1 MIVFQERGPGRF
13 EEIPRLAPTADGG
26 WRIDDRKLRA
36 ARADRVRAVT
46 AHDEWPLFK
55 AIAMPCDREAQCSR
69 SIISR
74 AIASSAPQD
83 VAASVLGLVIIV
95 YCAFAFW
102 QPALRLTE
110 RQERAMQIP
119 VGLLNGLINGFTGS
133 QIIPLVPFMLSLRL
147 DAERFVQAVNIGFT
161 LSSLVMVFGLGRVGL
176 LNQSTFLISVA
187 GIIPAILG
195 SWLGGILRRHLPEAR
210 FRLLVLSVL
219 MVLGA
224 ILVSRL
230 FGRLG
235 HERTTGAHV
244 PRSEPGTTKPRS
256 RDSGLAHREGVIPS
270 QCDMSFA
277 VSEPNSRRGP

>member
-1 MIVFQERGPGRF
+1 MIQITVVSSAFLVAGLVKGATGLGYSTSALPVITLGAG
-13 EEIPRLAPTADGG
+13 LHT
-26 WRIDDRKLRA
+26 
-36 ARADRVRAVT
+36 
-46 AHDEWPLFK
+46 
-55 AIAMPCDREAQCSR
+55 AMPLVLFPS
-69 SIISR
+69 
-74 AIASSAPQD
+74 IASNVTVMVGAGHFRTTLRRFLLLYLALLPGLDLGLALVLTTDQD

-119 VGLLNGLINGFTGS
+119 VGLLKGLRIA
-133 QIIPLVPFMLSLRL
+133 IIPLVQFTLSLRL

-176 LNQSTFLISVA
+176 LNRSSFLISVA

-195 SWLGGILRRHLPEAR
+195 SWLGGILRRRLPEAR

-230 FGRLG
+230 F
-235 HERTTGAHV
+235 
-244 PRSEPGTTKPRS
+244 S
-256 RDSGLAHREGVIPS
+256 R
-270 QCDMSFA
+270 
-277 VSEPNSRRGP
+277 